1 MNQNRTNRT
10 RLNPLARTAMYRL
23 VTAAAALFG
32 VLGTAVAQEPIRIGI
47 VLPLSGANGEYV
59 KQYMVAA
66 TEFAVKETNDKGG
79 VLGRRVL
86 LTSEDSRND
95 PAGAVSAL
103 RKLADVD
110 KVLAVFTGF
119 TPLTLPQLPVA
130 EEKKILVMAPST
142 EHPDL
147 TKSRWAVRMTPTADK
162 TGIKAAQLAAGLG
175 LKTAAVIAEDNEAI
189 RVSERAFRAE
199 FEKGGGKVVGSETF
213 KATDTDVRGQ
223 LTKLRASRPDTL
235 WIIASSGRP
244 TALVIKQLSEVG
256 FKPKQILANHLIED
270 KEVRAVGAATVEGVI
285 YTTLRVDPAFAR
297 RFKAAYGYDPDANVG
312 KHYDST
318 MLLFE
323 AIRRSGSTDPEKVR
337 DAIYNYGEY
346 KGVLGSFRFSGS
358 GEPGVL
364 PSAKMIKGGQYVDY
378 DK

>member
-1 MNQNRTNRT
+1 MKRTVWRSG
-10 RLNPLARTAMYRL
+10 AA
-23 VTAAAALFG
+23 VFAAAG
-32 VLGTAVAQEPIRIGI
+32 VMFAAGASVAQEPIRIGV
-47 VLPLSGANGEYV
+47 VLPLSGTNGEYV

-66 TEFAVKETNDKGG
+66 TEFAVKEVNDKGG
-79 VLGRRVL
+79 ILGRRVL
-86 LTSEDSRND
+86 LTSEDSRYD

-130 EEKKILVMAPST
+130 EEKRIIIMAPST

-162 TGIKAAQLAAGLG
+162 SGIKAAQIATALG

-189 RVSERAFRAE
+189 RLSERAFRAE
-199 FEKGGGKVVGSETF
+199 FEKSGGKVVGSETF
-213 KATDTDVRGQ
+213 KSTDTDVRGQ
-223 LTKLRASRPDTL
+223 LTKLRAGRPDTL
-235 WIIASSGRP
+235 WIITSSGRP
-244 TALVIKQLSEVG
+244 MALVVKQLSEVG
-256 FKPKQILANHLIED
+256 FKPKQILSNHLIED
-270 KEVRAVGAATVEGVI
+270 KEVRAIGGAMAEGVI
-285 YTTLRVDPAFAR
+285 YTTLRVDPAFAQ

-318 MLLFE
+318 MMLFE
-323 AIRRSGSTDPEKVR
+323 AIRRVGSTDPEKVR
-337 DAIYNYGEY
+337 DAIYNFGEY
-346 KGVLGSFRFSGS
+346 KGVLGTFRFSGS